1 MTAERNYPF
10 YGWAYAPLPD
20 VETPSGNMNT
30 GYVTSSVSDAAKW
43 TRGENPATTM
53 GPGQPGFSLPR
64 PRWMREPGTNL
75 GTAPMAHHRDKM
87 GNKITLSPGSPNLS
101 GSS

>member
-1 MTAERNYPF
+1 MAPGYWPEKASGLFEAAEP
-10 YGWAYAPLPD
+10 
-20 VETPSGNMNT
+20 
-30 GYVTSSVSDAAKW
+30 SDAAKW

-53 GPGQPGFSLPR
+53 GPGNPGFSLPR